1 MHATLA
7 TLELRKVQKSF
18 PSVRALKDVSL
29 AAYPGRVHALLGE
42 NGAGKSTLI
51 KVASG
56 ALQPDGGE
64 ILLNG
69 APVRLTPRT
78 AKSAGIRVLHQER
91 QIALT
96 RSVAENVLLDRPT
109 RGRFGLVTAGGLAR
123 AAGERLARVGADL
136 DPHAPAWTLTV
147 AQMQLLELARAV
159 SDDATCIIMD
169 EPTASLHRAEI
180 ERLFTVVR
188 QVRDSGIAVVYISHH
203 LDEVMELADDYTVL
217 RDGSEVASGLVSEVT
232 TARLVSHMFGDEV
245 SLRREDVHEGGT
257 RPGDVVIEL
266 DRASFGGAVRSV
278 SLAARRG
285 EVLAVTGAVG
295 CGSREV
301 AHLMSGAIKPTSGT
315 VRILGSGRGS
325 RRAAARA
332 GVGFLPADR
341 KREGLLLDRSI
352 VDNALLAENG
362 ITRRPLFHPL
372 SATRRAADAC
382 RRLAVKLSDV
392 RSPIRGLSGG
402 NQQKV
407 ILARWLRVGSE
418 VLILDEP
425 TAGVDI
431 PSKSEIYRLIRQHA
445 VEGRAVVLFSTEYQE
460 IRCVADR
467 VLVMRDGRIAG
478 EIEGE
483 NATEHRI
490 FEMELGA

>member
-1 MHATLA
+1 MHAVLA
-7 TLELRKVQKSF
+7 TLELRNVQKSF
-18 PSVRALKDVSL
+18 PGVRALKDVSL
-29 AAYPGRVHALLGE
+29 AAHPGRVHALLGE

-56 ALQPDGGE
+56 ALQPDDGQ

-69 APVRLTPRT
+69 EPVRLTPRS
-78 AKSAGIRVLHQER
+78 AKAAGLRVLHQER

-96 RSVAENVLLDRPT
+96 RSVAENVLLDLPT
-109 RGRFGLVTAGGLAR
+109 RGRFGLVTARGMAR
-123 AAGERLARVGADL
+123 EAAERLARVGADL
-136 DPHAPAWTLTV
+136 DPYAPAWTLTV
-147 AQMQLLELARAV
+147 AQLQLLELARAV
-159 SDDATCIIMD
+159 CADARCIIMD

-180 ERLFTVVR
+180 EQLFSVVR

-217 RDGSEVASGLVSEVT
+217 RDGSKVAGGLVSDVT
-232 TARLVSHMFGDEV
+232 TGQLVSHMFGDEV

-257 RPGDVVIEL
+257 VAGDVAIEL
-266 DRASFGGAVRSV
+266 DRVSFGGAVRSV
-278 SLAARRG
+278 SLKARRG

-295 CGSREV
+295 CGSREL
-301 AHLMSGAIKPTSGT
+301 AHLMAGALKPTSGT
-315 VRILGSGRGS
+315 VRILGASRAN

-341 KREGLLLDRSI
+341 KREGLMLDRSI

-362 ITRRPLFHPL
+362 ITRAPLFDPL
-372 SATRRAADAC
+372 SAARRTADVC
-382 RRLAVKLSDV
+382 GRLSVKLSDV
-392 RSPIRGLSGG
+392 RAPIRGLSGG

-407 ILARWLRVGSE
+407 ILARWLRVDSQ

-431 PSKSEIYRLIRQHA
+431 PSKSEIYRLLRQHA
-445 VEGRAVVLFSTEYQE
+445 AEGRAVVLFSTEYQE

-467 VLVMRDGRIAG
+467 VVVMRDGRVAG
-478 EIEGE
+478 EIDGE
-483 NATEHRI
+483 DATEHRI